1 MTDKEKLDV
10 LLKAITAFVDSLEFG
25 RCKSY
30 LKVSSMAFRRFS
42 EAVEKITARKI
53 AL

>member
-1 MTDKEKLDV
+1 MTDKEKLDA
-10 LLKAITAFVDSLEFG
+10 LLKAVTEFVDSLEFG

-42 EAVEKITARKI
+42 ETVEKITGHKI